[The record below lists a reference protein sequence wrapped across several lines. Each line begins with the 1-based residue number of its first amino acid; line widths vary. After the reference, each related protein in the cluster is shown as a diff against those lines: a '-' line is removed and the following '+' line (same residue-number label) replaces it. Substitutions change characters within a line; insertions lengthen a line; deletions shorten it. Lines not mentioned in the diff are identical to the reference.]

1 MAGTRPG
8 EITIELRRNATT
20 VVAEV
25 VGNVGATTTSRG
37 DWIAANPEGRDKDRY
52 FKYVSEYVLTSY
64 GALDTGERNEAGE
77 KIFAWSGP
85 IETDDG
91 QPLRQLDGTP
101 ITTAGYYD
109 FTRRGSAGDGVEFIY
124 ESVAEKGKQVDYI
137 VGMRFFL
144 RNNVFGDNDPSRTNI
159 RDPGA
164 PVTIL
169 RELGVITNIMQN
181 EITRIGASSIGAS
194 SITTMPL
201 INAPLLNLA
210 TTNLTQ
216 QSIAATANALLALGS
231 AGSQSSEATP
241 QALGAENGNG
251 AGIGDSSND
260 GANDGAAAGGRGQG
274 DGGDSTNDHLGKGAG
289 DRGLRL
295 DPQLTLAT
303 INTAPDSLLDSLSD
317 TSILGANLLDALTL
331 GAGLLYLL
339 YGPRSIDQS
348 RRGLRGW
355 LAGAANA
362 GRRPSAAAAEQQ
374 VLSLLLTRQNDG
386 SLSIVA
392 AQITMS
398 GVKLLAQHDLASAA
412 GDEAALQQAL
422 SELMTN
428 LNQKGAH
435 YDLLLLD
442 GQLDRAFSA
451 AEQNIA
457 GLAKQRL
464 PLAPAELSAAV
475 AAASPSEFVAL
486 QQWLNKPSLILPPE
500 SPVAQSLAR
509 RRAAYG
515 QILATEQAQ
524 MAAMI
529 ELSLALTWSQR

>member
-1 MAGTRPG
+1 
-8 EITIELRRNATT
+8 
-20 VVAEV
+20 
-25 VGNVGATTTSRG
+25 
-37 DWIAANPEGRDKDRY
+37 
-52 FKYVSEYVLTSY
+52 
-64 GALDTGERNEAGE
+64 
-77 KIFAWSGP
+77 
-85 IETDDG
+85 
-91 QPLRQLDGTP
+91 
-101 ITTAGYYD
+101 
-109 FTRRGSAGDGVEFIY
+109 
-124 ESVAEKGKQVDYI
+124 
-137 VGMRFFL
+137 MRFFL
-144 RNNVFGDNDPSRTNI
+144 RNNLFGDNDPSSTNI

-169 RELGVITNIMQN
+169 RELGVITNETLIQN
-181 EITRIGASSIGAS
+181 EIVRLGASSISALSLMNVPSPMPVVTGQKD
-194 SITTMPL
+194 PL
-201 INAPLLNLA
+201 INLT

-216 QSIAATANALLALGS
+216 QSIAATANVLLSLGS
-231 AGSQSSEATP
+231 AGSQSSDVTP
-241 QALGAENGNG
+241 QTLGAENENG
-251 AGIGDSSND
+251 KGIGNSSD
-260 GANDGAAAGGRGQG
+260 DGAAAGGRGQG

-295 DPQLTLAT
+295 DPLVTLAT
-303 INTAPDSLLDSLSD
+303 INTAPDSLLYSLSD
-317 TSILGANLLDALTL
+317 TNILGANLLDALTL

-339 YGPRSIDQS
+339 YGPKSIDQG

-355 LAGAANA
+355 LAGAASA
-362 GRRPSAAAAEQQ
+362 GRRPSTAAVEQQ
-374 VLSLLLTRQNDG
+374 VLSLLLTRQNNG

-398 GVKLLAQHDLASAA
+398 GIKLLAQQDLASAA

-422 SELMTN
+422 SNLMTS
-428 LNQKGAH
+428 LNQHVAR

-442 GQLDRAFSA
+442 GKLDRAATA
-451 AEQNIA
+451 ADQTLA

-464 PLAPAELSAAV
+464 SLATADLSAAV
-475 AAASPSEFVAL
+475 AATSPSEFADL

-515 QILATEQAQ
+515 LILTPEQAQ